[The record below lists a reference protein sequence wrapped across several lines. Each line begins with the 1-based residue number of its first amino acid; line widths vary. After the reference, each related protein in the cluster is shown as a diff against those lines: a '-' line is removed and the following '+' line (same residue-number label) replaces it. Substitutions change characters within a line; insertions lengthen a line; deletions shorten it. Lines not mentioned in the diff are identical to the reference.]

1 MDLLEMLSQLV
12 LPLELLAALPADE
25 LPGLGVAHHVQLH
38 LHLTTET
45 LLTQLAAEPVEQIVK
60 GFTNST
66 VIRYM
71 HNIF

>member
-38 LHLTTET
+38 LHLATET
-45 LLTQLAAEPVEQIVK
+45 LLTQLAAEPVKQIET
-60 GFTNST
+60 GF
-66 VIRYM
+66 
-71 HNIF
+71 NISS